1 MIRIFLILALTLIA
15 LPATAQQQDS
25 TMTPEER
32 LNRMRAVEGRVP
44 EDVVTSFR
52 RRVVDSSNL
61 PWRAIGRVNIGGRA
75 HCSGALIGKRLV
87 LTAAHCLFS
96 KAGNTMVVP
105 AIVHFVSGYSK
116 SEYRAHSRV
125 ERYFVPKG
133 FDGRLG
139 AEHKNLPFDWALLT
153 LEDPIGETE
162 GFLELHENFREGS
175 THTGPLLATTEILAA
190 GYPRDRAHIL
200 SIEENCNIQTALYG
214 SRVLVTDCLAIE
226 GDSGGP
232 ILQEVAGGYVIVG
245 IQTAS
250 TQVGRTRGTMGVSA
264 LAFRDRLQAAR
275 EESH

>member
-1 MIRIFLILALTLIA
+1 MIKPLGLLALILAA
-15 LPATAQQQDS
+15 LPAFAQEQEA

-32 LNRMRAVEGRVP
+32 LKRMQAVEGRVP

-52 RRVVDSSNL
+52 RRVVDSNKL

-75 HCSGALIGKRLV
+75 HCTGALVGKRLV

-96 KAGNTMVVP
+96 KAGNAMVVP

-116 SEYRAHSRV
+116 SEYRAHSQV
-125 ERYFVPKG
+125 ESYFVPNE
-133 FDGRLG
+133 FDGHLG
-139 AEHKNLPFDWALLT
+139 ADHRNLPFDWALLT
-153 LEDPIGETE
+153 LEEAIGETE
-162 GFLELHENFREGS
+162 GFLPLHQSFRGGS
-175 THTGPLLATTEILAA
+175 APIAPLLATADILAA

-200 SIEENCNIQTALYG
+200 SVEENCSIQTVLYG

-232 ILQEVAGGYVIVG
+232 ILQQGEDGYVVVG

-250 TQVGRTRGTMGVSA
+250 TQVGRTRGTLGVSA
-264 LAFRDRLQAAR
+264 LAFSKQLNQSLA
-275 EESH
+275 ESR

>member
-1 MIRIFLILALTLIA
+1 MIKPLALLALLLAA
-15 LPATAQQQDS
+15 LPVSAQDQEA
-25 TMTPEER
+25 TMTPAER
-32 LNRMRAVEGRVP
+32 LKRMQAVEGRVP

-52 RRVVDSSNL
+52 RRVVDSSEL

-75 HCSGALIGKRLV
+75 HCTGALVGKRLV

-125 ERYFVPKG
+125 ESYFVPNG
-133 FDGRLG
+133 FDGKLG
-139 AEHKNLPFDWALLT
+139 ADNRNLPFDWALLT
-153 LEDPIGETE
+153 LEDPIGEKE
-162 GFLELHENFREGS
+162 GFLQLHQSFREGS
-175 THTGPLLATTEILAA
+175 APTGPLLATADILAA

-200 SIEENCNIQTALYG
+200 SLEENCSIQTVLYG
-214 SRVLVTDCLAIE
+214 SRVLVTDCLAIK

-232 ILQEVAGGYVIVG
+232 ILQESADGYVVVG

-250 TQVGRTRGTMGVSA
+250 TQVGRSRGTMGVSA
-264 LAFRDRLQAAR
+264 LAFRDKLQAVR
-275 EESH
+275 EEGR